1 VSSNRLRTCLMAVA
15 AAPLL
20 ASCGQGDGDRAE
32 IGNDERTNPLGYP
45 DGVAPVEGISLV
57 EALGLYVLA
66 PLLILGLI
74 FALVWL
80 PGVVRSS
87 RYRPGRGWTAAP
99 LWFGG
104 PPDPVA
110 AVENAETGDLVRGG
124 ASGDW

>member
-1 VSSNRLRTCLMAVA
+1 MSTHRLRSCLIALAVV
-15 AAPLL
+15 PLL
-20 ASCGQGDGDRAE
+20 ASCSLGGEKAEAAGGDDR
-32 IGNDERTNPLGYP
+32 TTVLGHQ
-45 DGVAPVEGISLV
+45 DGLAPSEGLSLI
-57 EALGLYVLA
+57 EGLGLYVLA
-66 PLLILGLI
+66 PLTILLLI

-110 AVENAETGDLVRGG
+110 AVENADTGDVVRGG

>member
-1 VSSNRLRTCLMAVA
+1 MSNRLRSCLMALAVL
-15 AAPLL
+15 PLL
-20 ASCGQGDGDRAE
+20 ASCGLGGEKAEAATGDD
-32 IGNDERTNPLGYP
+32 RTNPLGYE
-45 DGVAPVEGISLV
+45 DGVAPVDGIGLV

-66 PLLILGLI
+66 PLTILLTV

-110 AVENAETGDLVRGG
+110 AVESAETGDMVRGG

>member
-1 VSSNRLRTCLMAVA
+1 MAVA

-20 ASCGQGDGDRAE
+20 ASCSQGDEADAATQ
-32 IGNDERTNPLGYP
+32 DDRTNPLGYE
-45 DGVAPVEGISLV
+45 DGVAPVDGLSFLEG
-57 EALGLYVLA
+57 LGLYVLA
-66 PLLILGLI
+66 PLTILVVI

-104 PPDPVA
+104 PPDPVS
-110 AVENAETGDLVRGG
+110 AVESAETGDVVRGG

>member
-1 VSSNRLRTCLMAVA
+1 MSSHRLRSCLMALA
-15 AAPLL
+15 AVPLL
-20 ASCGQGDGDRAE
+20 ASCGLGGEDAEAAGGDD
-32 IGNDERTNPLGYP
+32 RTNALGYQ
-45 DGVAPVEGISLV
+45 DGVAPTDGLSFVEG
-57 EALGLYVLA
+57 LGLYVLA
-66 PLLILGLI
+66 PLAILLLI

-110 AVENAETGDLVRGG
+110 AVESAETGDVVRGG